1 MTTWNPEFYNRLEK
15 FKNVEIQM
23 SVDGIEE
30 IGEYLRYPSEW
41 SKVSDTIE
49 KAVKLAA
56 GKPGWRIKCY
66 TVLQALN
73 FRNVENIWKYLHDLA
88 NEYEKPILWWPIT
101 LQAPHYLALGS
112 VTVEERS
119 NHIESIKSTWK
130 TRYYDKS
137 EQAFFQLND
146 SVWDSY
152 YNTIMNFPYN
162 PTHHGQLKN
171 YIKFVDQQRQ
181 LDGELIFGD
190 LL

>member
-1 MTTWNPEFYNRLEK
+1 
-15 FKNVEIQM
+15 M
-23 SVDGIEE
+23 SIDGIEE

-41 SKVSDTIE
+41 SKVSDTVQ

-73 FRNVENIWKYLHDLA
+73 FRNVENIWKYLHTLA

-112 VTVEERS
+112 VAVEERS

-146 SVWDSY
+146 SVWDTY